1 MPALT
6 PDKDMFADAN
16 FLPIKK
22 TISIGGRLISL
33 EAPLVMGILNNTP
46 DSFYDGGKYSG
57 TLDSVLVQAAKHV
70 EEGAAFLDIGG
81 YSTRPGADEI
91 SEAEELD
98 RVLPVIE
105 ALNENFPDTII
116 SIDTFRASVARQAVK
131 AGAQMVNDISG
142 GDDDPDM
149 FAAVAELRVP
159 YILMHKK
166 GSPKTM
172 QADPQYENVVTEVM
186 EHLSRRLHTLRSLG
200 VNDIIIDPGFGFG
213 KTLEHNNRLLHNLRL
228 FRMLGQPVLAGVSR
242 KGMIYRLLKTNPENA
257 LNGTTAAHVLALLQ
271 GVSLLRVHDVK
282 EAMEAIKIVNFYR
295 DTN

>member
-1 MPALT
+1 MNDL
-6 PDKDMFADAN
+6 
-16 FLPIKK
+16 LPIKK
-22 TISIGGRLISL
+22 TLSVGGKLISL
-33 EAPLVMGILNNTP
+33 NTPLVMGILNNTP
-46 DSFYDGGKYSG
+46 DSFYDGGKYNG
-57 TLDSVLVQAAKHV
+57 TIESVLAQATKHV
-70 EEGAAFLDIGG
+70 EEGAAFLDVGG
-81 YSTRPGADEI
+81 YSTRPSADEI
-91 SEAEELD
+91 SETEELD

-105 ALNENFPDTII
+105 ALKKNFPDTII

-149 FAAVAELRVP
+149 FSTVAELRVP

-172 QADPQYENVVTEVM
+172 QADPQYEDVVTEVL
-186 EHLSRRLHTLRSLG
+186 EHLGRRLHLLRSLG
-200 VNDIIIDPGFGFG
+200 VNDVIIDPGFGFG
-213 KTLEHNNRLLHNLRL
+213 KTLEHNYRLLHNLRL

-242 KGMIYRLLKTNPENA
+242 KGMIHRLLKNTPEDA

-282 EAMEAIKIVNFYR
+282 EAMEAVKIINFYR
-295 DTN
+295 DAN